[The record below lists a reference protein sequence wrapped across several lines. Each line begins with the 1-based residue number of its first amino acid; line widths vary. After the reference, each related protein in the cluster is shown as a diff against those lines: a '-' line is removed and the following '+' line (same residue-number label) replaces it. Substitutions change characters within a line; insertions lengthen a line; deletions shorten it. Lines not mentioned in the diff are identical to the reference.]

1 MSHCKSYANQ
11 DFKTADFW
19 KHFPRHTKPSE
30 KSTRN
35 RNGPAFVKGSVPERP
50 GYRIKTS
57 AYDEALGTQNHAN
70 GRAIRCPSTLAMNS
84 DGKRWV
90 LAVSSNSM
98 PLKSGPRRCIL
109 AGHHGE
115 ARQSTFSARATDCP
129 NAISAHQNYY
139 FWGPHTS
146 MGEFASKGPQLDT
159 SGRLNLTPLLTGDC
173 RLYTI
178 PQRGE

>member
-1 MSHCKSYANQ
+1 MNQ
-11 DFKTADFW
+11 VSKHSILGKILLGIPSPQKNRPEITTALLSLRVG
-19 KHFPRHTKPSE
+19 PRTSGIPH
-30 KSTRN
+30 
-35 RNGPAFVKGSVPERP
+35 
-50 GYRIKTS
+50 KTS
-57 AYDEALGTQNHAN
+57 PYEEALGTQNHAN

-109 AGHHGE
+109 AGNYGE
-115 ARQSTFSARATDCP
+115 ARQSTFSAHATDCP

-159 SGRLNLTPLLTGDC
+159 SRPIESNSATDGR
-173 RLYTI
+173 
-178 PQRGE
+178 